1 MNIIDTL
8 TAVYIFLLVFS
19 RFSFSLIQTFS
30 QFLYVILC
38 VVLSQIF
45 FIYNPFFSSSPNYV

>member
-45 FIYNPFFSSSPNYV
+45 FIYPFFSSSPNYV